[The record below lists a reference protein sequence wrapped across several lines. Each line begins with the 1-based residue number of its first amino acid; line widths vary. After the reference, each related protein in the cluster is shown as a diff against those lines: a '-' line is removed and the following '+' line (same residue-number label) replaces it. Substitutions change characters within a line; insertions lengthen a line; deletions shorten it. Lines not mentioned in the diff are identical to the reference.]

1 MMESTPP
8 SEFPLERVHAA
19 HRQSMIITMSIAFS
33 LIGYALVVEALRRM
47 QPDAVPVPAA
57 DVLRMVFFALAG
69 VVIFA
74 TSLIKT
80 MLLRS
85 VPPSP
90 EARISRLR
98 TTSILTAAL
107 SEIPAVLGLAS
118 FLTTRRRGDFY
129 ILLVVAAYMIVRHF
143 PQRDA
148 WELYVRRGGNAR

>member
-8 SEFPLERVHAA
+8 SEFPLEKVHAA
-19 HRQSMIITMSIAFS
+19 HRQSMIIMASIASS

-74 TSLIKT
+74 TSLTKT

-85 VPPSP
+85 VPPGP

-107 SEIPAVLGLAS
+107 SEVPAVFGLAS
-118 FLTTRRRGDFY
+118 FLTIRRRGDFY

-148 WELYVRRGGNAR
+148 WELYVRRGGDAR